1 MPCPITA
8 TQEMLD
14 EAVAAYHRLMT
25 GGGVY
30 EYRDQNGE
38 VVRYSR
44 IDLPRLAT
52 YIQSLRAQLHPQCNV
67 HSGPM
72 KVWM

>member
-1 MPCPITA
+1 MPCIPV

-30 EYRDQNGE
+30 EYRDSNGE

-44 IDLPRLAT
+44 ADLGKLAA
-52 YIQSLRAQLHPQCNV
+52 YISWLKSQLCPDHR
-67 HSGPM
+67 HTMGPM